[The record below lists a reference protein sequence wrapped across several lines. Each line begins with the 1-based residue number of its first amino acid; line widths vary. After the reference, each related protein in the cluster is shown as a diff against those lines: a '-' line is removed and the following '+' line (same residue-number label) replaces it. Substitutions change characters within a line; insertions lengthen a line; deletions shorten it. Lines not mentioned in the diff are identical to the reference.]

1 VVESLATVPGIDGAK
16 MSKSY
21 GNTID
26 LFTSEKALK
35 KQTGKIVTESVPME
49 EPKEYENCN
58 VFNLCKLFMSDSE
71 LEELK
76 ERYKRGGEGHGHF
89 NLTLKEKIWDY
100 FSNARE
106 KREYYQN
113 HTDEVMDILDAGA
126 DKAREIATV
135 KMQKIRDAVGIY
147 R

>member
-1 VVESLATVPGIDGAK
+1 MV
-16 MSKSY
+16 
-21 GNTID
+21 
-26 LFTSEKALK
+26 
-35 KQTGKIVTESVPME
+35 
-49 EPKEYENCN
+49 
-58 VFNLCKLFMSDSE
+58 
-71 LEELK
+71 
-76 ERYKRGGEGHGHF
+76 GHGHF
-89 NLTLKEKIWDY
+89 KLTLKEKIWDY

-126 DKAREIATV
+126 DKAGEIATV

>member
-1 VVESLATVPGIDGAK
+1 

-35 KQTGKIVTESVPME
+35 KQTGKIVTESVAIE

-58 VFNLCKLFMSDSE
+58 VFNLCKLFMSESE

-89 NLTLKEKIWDY
+89 KLTLKEKIWDY
-100 FSNARE
+100 FSKARE

-126 DKAREIATV
+126 DKAREIAAV

>member
-1 VVESLATVPGIDGAK
+1 

-26 LFTSEKALK
+26 LFTTEKALK
-35 KQTGKIVTESVPME
+35 KQTGKIVTQSVPME
-49 EPKEYENCN
+49 DPKEYENCN
-58 VFNLCKLFMSDSE
+58 VFNLCKLFMNDTE
-71 LEELK
+71 LTELK

-89 NLTLKEKIWDY
+89 KLTLKEKIWDY
-100 FSNARE
+100 FEEARK

-126 DKAREIATV
+126 DKARKIAAE
-135 KMQKIRDAVGIY
+135 KMQKLRDAVGIY